1 MGKTLKK
8 PNLVSDVN
16 NFCSGCG
23 HSIVAKL
30 ISEAIQELGLEHQTI
45 GAAAVGCGC
54 MIKSAI
60 EHDWIQ
66 AQHGRACAVAAG
78 IKRGRPDAFVYSYQ
92 GDGDAGAIGI
102 AETIYAAK
110 RNEKIATFFINN
122 GVFGMTSG
130 QTAPTSLEGQITTTA
145 KDGVNYDVFGEPL
158 HLAELIAAFNVGY
171 VARGS
176 LANFK
181 EVQKTREYIK
191 KAVECQVAGKGYSFI
206 EIMAPCPTNWKLAPV
221 AAFDRLETVIPKYFK
236 LGELKG

>member
-8 PNLVSDVN
+8 PYLVSDVN
-16 NFCSGCG
+16 NFCSACG

>member
-1 MGKTLKK
+1 
-8 PNLVSDVN
+8 
-16 NFCSGCG
+16 
-23 HSIVAKL
+23 
-30 ISEAIQELGLEHQTI
+30 
-45 GAAAVGCGC
+45 
-54 MIKSAI
+54 
-60 EHDWIQ
+60 
-66 AQHGRACAVAAG
+66 
-78 IKRGRPDAFVYSYQ
+78 
-92 GDGDAGAIGI
+92 
-102 AETIYAAK
+102 
-110 RNEKIATFFINN
+110 
-122 GVFGMTSG
+122 MTSG